1 MINILDGT
9 VTDNQ
14 EIKYEKNKES
24 ALKALS
30 LHKFVPGEMFIVGY
44 DTERSTE
51 DNKTTD
57 IMVAIGVDTGRGPE
71 KYRIIA
77 EIGRASCRERV

>member
-44 DTERSTE
+44 NTERST
-51 DNKTTD
+51 
-57 IMVAIGVDTGRGPE
+57 
-71 KYRIIA
+71 
-77 EIGRASCRERV
+77 CH

>member
-51 DNKTTD
+51 DNKTTVNFNL
-57 IMVAIGVDTGRGPE
+57 IRKSPTATSSIFLLNL
-71 KYRIIA
+71 
-77 EIGRASCRERV
+77 